1 MSATDPGLPAAV
13 RVALLAREGQARQQ
27 LRGALLGAGAQIAL
41 EDDPNALDADALA
54 ASRPHAVLVALE
66 PAIEDA
72 LLRLDRVLADPG
84 LTVIYDEADLASSR
98 QGWDAQR
105 WTRHLSAKLHGHRDV
120 LPPGAEAELPQSP
133 APGRPQAPA
142 FVEDAVLEQ
151 HLDQAAAQSGSLP
164 DEHGLGSTL
173 TLADAD
179 ADAHAQPADAF
190 AIDPDTWTPPP
201 LPSRLELVDDP
212 VPAITADAPDA
223 PSLRPDPAATPVAQ
237 ARSGPRP
244 PSISQLSLVE
254 DFQVAT
260 PVRAAA
266 TVPPPLPP
274 GFGSLNLE
282 LEALE
287 SPEPAAVAEDVPGSK
302 VAGAVLL
309 SAGIG
314 GPDAVRRVLAGL
326 PASLSLPVLVH
337 LRLDGGL
344 YDNLTKQIQ
353 RVSPLPV
360 LLARA
365 GMAARA
371 GYVYVVP
378 DEVAA
383 EAVDG
388 MVCFAKGRTD
398 VPRLLGALPP
408 DKTAVLLLSGADAAL
423 AEPALM
429 LGARG
434 ALVGGQS
441 LQGCY
446 DWAAAQALE
455 HGGGATASPE
465 ALAQRVIEHLGG

>member
-1 MSATDPGLPAAV
+1 VSATDPGLPAAV

-27 LRGALLGAGAQIAL
+27 LRGALLGAGAQITL
-41 EDDPNALDADALA
+41 EDDPNTLDADALA

-164 DEHGLGSTL
+164 DEHGFGSTL
-173 TLADAD
+173 TLAD

-223 PSLRPDPAATPVAQ
+223 PSLRADPAATPVTQ
-237 ARSGPRP
+237 ARSGPT

-254 DFQVAT
+254 DFEVVV
-260 PVRAAA
+260 PVRTAA

-287 SPEPAAVAEDVPGSK
+287 SSEPAAVAEDVPGSK

-326 PASLSLPVLVH
+326 PVSLSLPVLVH
-337 LRLDGGL
+337 LRLDGGR

-371 GYVYVVP
+371 GNVYVVP
-378 DEVAA
+378 DQVAA

-388 MVCFAKGRTD
+388 MVCFAEGRTD

-465 ALAQRVIEHLGG
+465 ALAQRVIEYLGG